1 MSTTGMDR
9 IERQL
14 RALRIYCIGLTCAFG
29 VLVLSGATRPDPR
42 ESSVERINIVDPAGK
57 TRLVIANSER
67 MPPPIVNGKELPRAV
82 QPAGILFYDAEGT
95 EVGGLAL
102 SGKGGGRLSA
112 LVFDYGYTDA
122 VGMLTRI
129 DPAAHEAVAGLII
142 NSHPDESLRAS
153 EAIRGAT
160 RRVALQ
166 NHNET
171 AELVLSDSR
180 ERPRL
185 RLSVGPDGKPRI
197 EMLDE
202 NGASVYSLER

>member
-1 MSTTGMDR
+1 MSDHDR
-9 IERQL
+9 IERQV
-14 RALRIYCIGLTCAFG
+14 RALRIYCIALTCASG
-29 VLVLSGATRPDPR
+29 VLVLSAATRPDPR
-42 ESSVERINIVDPAGK
+42 EISVERINIVDPAGR
-57 TRLVIANSER
+57 TRLVISNSER

-82 QPAGILFYDAEGT
+82 QPAGILFYDAQGT

-102 SGKGGGRLSA
+102 SGRDGGRLSA

-122 VGMLTRI
+122 VGMLTRL

-142 NSHPDESLRAS
+142 NSHPDESLSAS
-153 EAIRGAT
+153 QAIRSGS

-171 AELVLSDSR
+171 AELVLSDSQ

-185 RLSVGPDGKPRI
+185 RLSVSPDGKPRI

-202 NGASVYSLER
+202 HGANVYSVEP

>member
-1 MSTTGMDR
+1 MNPPAIDHM
-9 IERQL
+9 ERQL
-14 RALRIYCIGLTCAFG
+14 RFLKSWCVALTCALG
-29 VLVLSGATRPDPR
+29 VLVLSAATRPDPR
-42 ESSVERINIVDPAGK
+42 EISVERINIVDAAGK

-67 MPPPIVNGKELPRAV
+67 MPPPIVNGKPLPRAV
-82 QPAGILFYDAEGT
+82 QPAGILFYNAEGT

-102 SGKGGGRLSA
+102 SGHDGGRLSA

-142 NSHPDESLRAS
+142 NSHPDESLSAS
-153 EAIRGAT
+153 QAIRSGS

-171 AELVLSDSR
+171 AELVLSDS
-180 ERPRL
+180 EGRPRL
-185 RLSVGPDGKPRI
+185 RLSVSPEGKPGI

-202 NGASVYSLER
+202 HGANVYSVVR